1 MQATTDEVLILVI
14 DPNVSHSSLI
24 RQVLEDQ
31 PKPVSSDRCSK
42 MARWPSDFLHQ
53 RGEFTAAKRPH
64 LILLELD
71 LPDQDGRA
79 LLAEIKKRLQPQA
92 NSHHCFDRL

>member
-1 MQATTDEVLILVI
+1 
-14 DPNVSHSSLI
+14 
-24 RQVLEDQ
+24 
-31 PKPVSSDRCSK
+31 
-42 MARWPSDFLHQ
+42 MARWPSIFYIS
-53 RGEFTAAKRPH
+53 GESLPQQKRPH